1 LHSAVENPFCRQ
13 PNFPRKLHFL
23 AQSKIKNGFE
33 TTKKEKGKKLTNT
46 KHKMMISNLNFSFL
60 YFNLAAAQIE

>member
-1 LHSAVENPFCRQ
+1 LR
-13 PNFPRKLHFL
+13 FL
-23 AQSKIKNGFE
+23 AQSKIKNGFKI
-33 TTKKEKGKKLTNT
+33 TKKEKGKKLTNT